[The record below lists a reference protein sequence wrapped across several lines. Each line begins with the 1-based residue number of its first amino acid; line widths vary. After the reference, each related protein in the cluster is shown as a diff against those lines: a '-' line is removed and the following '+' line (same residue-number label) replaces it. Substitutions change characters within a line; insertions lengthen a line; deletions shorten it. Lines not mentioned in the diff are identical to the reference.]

1 MEEESKIKVYI
12 KIDNNSNITAVNSSI
27 FISDLT
33 DWIEIDEGNGDKYA
47 HAQGNYFEKPLTD
60 DNGIYRYKYS
70 NGAVY
75 EKTEEEIEAEIAK
88 LPVPPPSETEI
99 LKAQLKAVVE
109 RNDFIEDCIAE
120 MAMQIYQ

>member
-12 KIDNNSNITAVNSSI
+12 KIDSNGNITAVNSGI
-27 FISDLT
+27 FISGLT

-75 EKTEEEIEAEIAK
+75 EKTAEEIEAEIAK